1 MKKIVGTLLA
11 VALLPMGGAIA
22 HHALEFIELESYST
36 SRKGEWL
43 YHLHYDYM
51 SEDKNDPRQDHWELT
66 PGLAYGITD
75 HLMAD
80 VHGHYAKF
88 ENGLVLEERQA
99 EFEPNGPSPFFE
111 AVAFTLQYRVTEGA
125 PVDVAVSGT
134 FELPMERAKDLLG
147 SEEVYEAGL
156 IFTRPFGVHGNV
168 TLNLAS
174 EWEGGE
180 DAQHWG
186 IGVRNSLTGQPHGT
200 AAGLELLGSFE
211 DVEDS
216 WSILPGIYIPLN
228 EQTILKTGFEV
239 GKGADYTR
247 ANITLMH
254 RF

>member
-1 MKKIVGTLLA
+1 MKKTVVTLLA
-11 VALLPMGGAIA
+11 SALLPMTGAVA

-43 YHLHYDYM
+43 FHLHYDYM
-51 SEDKNDPRQDHWELT
+51 SEDKDDPRQDHWELT

-75 HLMAD
+75 RLMFD

-88 ENGLVLEERQA
+88 ENGLVVEERQA

-111 AVAFTLQYRVTEGA
+111 AMAFTMQYRLTEGA

-147 SEEVYEAGL
+147 SEEVYAAGL
-156 IFTRPFGVHGNV
+156 IFTRSFGVHGNI
-168 TLNLAS
+168 TLNLGS
-174 EWEGGE
+174 EWEDGE
-180 DAQHWG
+180 DTQHWG
-186 IGVRNSLTGQPHGT
+186 IGIRESLTGQAHGT
-200 AAGLELLGSFE
+200 AAGIEVLGDFE
-211 DVEDS
+211 DAEDS
-216 WSILPGIYIPLN
+216 WSVLPGIYIPLN

-239 GKGADYTR
+239 GKDADYTR

>member
-1 MKKIVGTLLA
+1 MKKTLGPLLA
-11 VALLPMGGAIA
+11 AALLPIGGAVA

-43 YHLHYDYM
+43 FHLHYDFM
-51 SEDKNDPRQDHWELT
+51 SEDKNDPRQDHWEIT

-75 HLMAD
+75 RLMFD

-111 AVAFTLQYRVTEGA
+111 AMAFTLQYRVTEGA

-147 SEEVYEAGL
+147 SEEVYAASL
-156 IFTRPFGVHGNV
+156 ILTRNFGVHGNI
-168 TLNLAS
+168 TLNLGS

-180 DAQHWG
+180 DSQSWG
-186 IGVRNSLTGQPHGT
+186 IGIRESLTGQPHGT
-200 AAGLELLGSFE
+200 AAGIEFLGAF
-211 DVEDS
+211 DDFEDS
-216 WSILPGIYIPLN
+216 WSVLPGIYIPIN